1 MHSSLR
7 ATQKPLVNVHREA
20 ELYFSGVFQV
30 GSGQMKERAGSTG
43 LIQTPLGDLGLPPN
57 LVVLDTLSP
66 QFSDLAPSVTCPF
79 PVPGP
84 DHLRATA
91 EAQGNLQAGHTRGG
105 LWVSQPGSLGRKS
118 QNT

>member
-1 MHSSLR
+1 
-7 ATQKPLVNVHREA
+7 
-20 ELYFSGVFQV
+20 
-30 GSGQMKERAGSTG
+30 MKERAGSTG
-43 LIQTPLGDLGLPPN
+43 LIQTPLGGDLGLLLN

-84 DHLRATA
+84 DHLQATA
-91 EAQGNLQAGHTRGG
+91 EAQGNPQVGHEGVG
-105 LWVSQPGSLGRKS
+105 CGSASQGRLGRKS